1 MTQDINKTQSIDR
14 SRRVSVISS
23 YRAMDRLLQMGVDGE
38 LLNDR
43 VIKTIEG
50 NYCRKLSAKC
60 HYSGQRMFGRKCIA
74 VVTDT
79 SGLALPFVPGTKTF
93 YFHPRQYL
101 LWQLT
106 RYS

>member
-14 SRRVSVISS
+14 IRREYIESIS
-23 YRAMDRLLQMGVDGE
+23 YRAMDRTLQMAVDAD

-50 NYCRKLSAKC
+50 KYCRKLSAKC
-60 HYSGQRMFGRKCIA
+60 HYSGQRMFGRKCIT

-79 SGLALPFVPGTKTF
+79 SGLSGFRTGTKTF